1 MNEMCHFRSFF
12 ALPCGEDLSR
22 KLADDFKFLKACPGI
37 KPTPSHEYHITL
49 KFLGK
54 TPVDLLEKTAESL
67 HQSIGQIPSFSLKLN
82 TTGTFPRGSHP
93 KILWIGNR
101 HIPLPLQ
108 QIVLQLNLFFKA
120 YGYPR
125 EESRFRPHVT
135 LARVKGEV
143 TKTCIERFICTEY
156 QPKVL
161 EAKNI
166 IWYESQLSSAGPEY
180 IERMR
185 IPLNMEK
192 GR

>member
-1 MNEMCHFRSFF
+1 MNEIHHIRSFF
-12 ALPCGEDLSR
+12 ALSCDEELSR
-22 KLADDFKFLKACPGI
+22 KLADHFKFLEVCPGV

-54 TPVDLLEKTAESL
+54 TPVDLLKKTEENL

-82 TTGTFPRGSHP
+82 TTGIFPRGSHP

-101 HIPLPLQ
+101 HVPLPLQ
-108 QIVLQLNLFFKA
+108 QIVLQLNLLFKD

-125 EESRFRPHVT
+125 EERRFKPHVT

-143 TKTCIERFICTEY
+143 TKTCIEKFIQSEC
-156 QPKVL
+156 PPMVL
-161 EAKNI
+161 QAKDI

-185 IPLNMEK
+185 IPLNMKK